1 MAEASNALF
10 RDNDLI
16 NNGTGLLIAD
26 ESFDLTGINAREN
39 IRYITNRKD
48 IANDLKA
55 IGFDGNLSD
64 FILEETEDN
73 SLDFILFR
81 LNKSKV
87 LTNYLLEQTAR
98 ILKEGGSLVL
108 TGNNQE
114 GIKSVI
120 KHAEKMGEL
129 AELEL
134 LGKGLRYA
142 RIIKKEGYEIDL
154 GGEEYRELV
163 FIEDYEQD
171 IEFVSKPGIYGY
183 KKIDEGSR
191 FLAETLNND
200 PFSLEG
206 KVLDLGCGFGYLAAS
221 IGRNPKI
228 DTLIATDCNVA
239 SVVLCDHN
247 LQTLGIEATVTL
259 DDCGAELDDRSF
271 DRIVCNPPFH
281 QGFGTSK
288 ALTIKF
294 VENTKRLLRRKG
306 IAYFV
311 VNKFLAVEE
320 VCHEHYVKC
329 TELTANNHFKIL
341 MLERVK

>member
-16 NNGTGLLIAD
+16 SNGSGLLIAD
-26 ESFDLTGINAREN
+26 ESFDLSGISAKEN

-48 IANDLKA
+48 IANNLKA
-55 IGFDGNLSD
+55 IGFEGNLSD
-64 FILEETEDN
+64 FILEETADN

-87 LTNYLLEQTAR
+87 LTNYLLEQAAR
-98 ILKEGGSLVL
+98 ILKDGGSLVL

-114 GIKSVI
+114 GIKSVM

-142 RIIKKEGYEIDL
+142 RIVKKEGCEIDL
-154 GGEEYRELV
+154 GGDEYRELV
-163 FIEDYEQD
+163 IIEDYVQE

-183 KKIDEGSR
+183 KKLDEGSR
-191 FLAETLNND
+191 FLAETLNAD
-200 PFSLEG
+200 PFALEG

-221 IGRNPKI
+221 IGHNPKI
-228 DTLIATDCNVA
+228 ETLIATDANVA
-239 SVVLCDHN
+239 AVVLCDHN
-247 LQTLGIEATVTL
+247 LKTLGIEATVTL
-259 DDCGAELDDRSF
+259 DDCGAELETRSF
-271 DRIVCNPPFH
+271 DRIICNPPFH

-288 ALTIKF
+288 DLTIKF
-294 VENTKRLLRRKG
+294 IENTKRLLRRKG
-306 IAYFV
+306 VAYFV

-329 TELTANNHFKIL
+329 TELTSNNHFKVL